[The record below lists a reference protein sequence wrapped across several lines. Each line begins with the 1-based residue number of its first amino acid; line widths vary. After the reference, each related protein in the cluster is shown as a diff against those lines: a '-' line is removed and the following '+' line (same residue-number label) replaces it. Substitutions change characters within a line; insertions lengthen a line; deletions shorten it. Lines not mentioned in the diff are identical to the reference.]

1 MSTGHDYL
9 DGVAA
14 KLTGT
19 YTDCSDDIAGL
30 LEKYKKTLTV
40 AFPHIGDTSE
50 EMIASFEN
58 DVHKHW
64 IRNKTDRV
72 S

>member
-30 LEKYKKTLTV
+30 LEKYKKKTLTV

-50 EMIASFEN
+50 EMIVSSEN
-58 DVHKHW
+58 DVREHW
-64 IRNKTDRV
+64 IRIKQTA
-72 S
+72 